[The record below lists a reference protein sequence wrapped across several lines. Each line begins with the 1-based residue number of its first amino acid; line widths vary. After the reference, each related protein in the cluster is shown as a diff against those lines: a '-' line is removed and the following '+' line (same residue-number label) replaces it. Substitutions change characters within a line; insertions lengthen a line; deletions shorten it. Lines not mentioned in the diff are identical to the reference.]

1 MNIVSFILSKQ
12 LRRQVALN
20 VLVLSCLAMPV
31 FVQTSLGLLQQ
42 GVEGSVLTQ
51 TKPLLGGDIE
61 ITTETSLSLEK
72 RRQLVDLLED
82 YGGRLQSRIITFIN
96 VEYLN
101 EAIKKVELIAIS
113 EKYPFYGEFSVTDSN
128 GTIQSPAKTLGEK
141 PQVYIRTNSLVAS
154 EMLGSTIMIAGKPF
168 HIRGRV
174 TESPE
179 LPLSLAATDTKLY
192 MSLEYYRDLA
202 LDTGTQ
208 YAFTTWIKLD
218 NPEKS
223 DAFKAQLMARWNTSI
238 TKEAYSIVFGQ
249 RQLKMIR
256 TFNDFEE
263 TLSPTLDRI
272 IFFMKMLRVVVFW
285 LSLMGMYMVIRLIF
299 NKEMASVSILKA
311 LGMSRQLIAQEIM
324 LRYGCLGA
332 IGAMLGVSC
341 GMLFILIC

>member
-96 VEYLN
+96 VEYPN

-141 PQVYIRTNSLVAS
+141 
-154 EMLGSTIMIAGKPF
+154 
-168 HIRGRV
+168 
-174 TESPE
+174 
-179 LPLSLAATDTKLY
+179 
-192 MSLEYYRDLA
+192 
-202 LDTGTQ
+202 
-208 YAFTTWIKLD
+208 
-218 NPEKS
+218 
-223 DAFKAQLMARWNTSI
+223 
-238 TKEAYSIVFGQ
+238 
-249 RQLKMIR
+249 
-256 TFNDFEE
+256 
-263 TLSPTLDRI
+263 
-272 IFFMKMLRVVVFW
+272 
-285 LSLMGMYMVIRLIF
+285 
-299 NKEMASVSILKA
+299 
-311 LGMSRQLIAQEIM
+311 
-324 LRYGCLGA
+324 
-332 IGAMLGVSC
+332 
-341 GMLFILIC
+341 